1 MASDTFGEWL
11 RRRRRQ
17 LGLTQQQVADCASCS
32 IVTIRKFEAD
42 ERRPSR
48 QLAELLAGC
57 LEIPAAEHD
66 AFVNFARAADA
77 APTPAI
83 GSISLPQF
91 SLPQQPIATVESS
104 PPIAKL
110 PTPLTALIGRQ
121 EEVAAISRTLLQPQT
136 RLLTLTGPGG
146 TGKTRLALEVAH
158 RLWQEQ
164 AEHWPDGV
172 YFVDLSTVTDA
183 HQVIPAI
190 AAALGLK
197 ESSERTVRDT
207 LVPFLQ
213 ARRLL
218 LVLDNFEQLVEAG
231 SDLVYLLSTA
241 AGLKLLVTSRIL
253 LRVYGEYEY
262 PVQPLPLPQLD
273 ADTNLLNYAA
283 IALFVERSRAAR
295 PDFQLT
301 PENGPAV
308 VELCA
313 RLDGLPLAIE
323 LAAARS
329 KLLSPAALL
338 AQLGN
343 TLQLTSPHRHASER
357 QRTLGSTIEW
367 SYRLLSP
374 ADQKLFARLGVFA
387 GDFTLE
393 AAETILDFQLPIA
406 DSIPPSPIPHPEIS
420 VFDGLTTLVDHSM
433 VQQRPDTEGLPRFR
447 LLRTLRDYALAQL
460 ALSGELET
468 AQSRHAHYYL
478 ALAEAAQSHY
488 NGPAVLTW
496 IQQLDTAYD
505 NLRAVLN
512 WATAASAGPDQ
523 HEIALRLVATL
534 ADYWHM
540 RGYLS
545 EWQHWSEQALAISHN
560 APPERRAAVLDS
572 AGLLHSV
579 MRNYTQAEDLLR
591 QALALWHRVEEPAGV
606 ARGLRRL
613 GMIYWN
619 LENYAVAQNY
629 SEQALALEREL
640 GNDTEVG
647 IILNDLGNIAN
658 YQEDRETAERHF
670 RESLAIARRVGN
682 LHNTAAA
689 LANLGNIAQVQG
701 DYQQART
708 YFEESIALM
717 RQIGFMERVAQIL
730 GNLGNT
736 GLNTGDLAA
745 AEAAFQ
751 ECLDIR
757 TQLGQRLATGHALH
771 GLGIVADRRG
781 QPDKA
786 LAYLAESLQV
796 QQEAGQV
803 RGLPSLIETIA
814 RIAGRLGHPHEAAQL
829 YGAMEVVREQKQ
841 VTNRTPHGRAFH
853 EQAMADLHSR
863 LPADALE
870 TAWQRGR
877 QLSLSAALD
886 LACRLAHLA
895 PAAPAGTGPAMAAPT
910 YVEESLL
917 AIGGM
922 GEVYRG
928 RDITTGQPVVIK
940 RLRPELVAQNAE
952 LVTRFVREGELLRQ
966 LRHPNIVQMLSAV
979 QQDSY
984 YLIVMEYVP
993 GGSLRDLLT
1002 RRPQLPTQQV
1012 AEIGLELADAL
1023 ARAHHL
1029 NIIHRDLKPENI
1041 LLAADGTPRLT
1052 DFGIAYQPH
1061 LDTRLTP
1068 PGVLLGT
1075 MAYLSPEGFL
1085 GQELDARSDIWSFG
1099 VILYEM
1105 LAGRNPFAGSS
1116 LGETM
1121 MFILNQTVP
1130 DLSQERPDTPP
1141 LFLRLLGQMLT
1152 REREQRIGSARQV
1165 AAELERIT
1173 TQIR

>member
-17 LGLTQQQVADCASCS
+17 LGLTQQQMADCASCS

-57 LEIPAAEHD
+57 LEIPAAEQE
-66 AFVNFARAADA
+66 AFVAFARAADA
-77 APTPAI
+77 APTPAV

-91 SLPQQPIATVESS
+91 GQP
-104 PPIAKL
+104 KL
-110 PTPLTALIGRQ
+110 PTTPAESGPPILNLPAALTSLIGRQ
-121 EEVAAISRTLLQPQT
+121 EEVAAISRSLLQPET

-158 RLWQEQ
+158 HLWQEQ
-164 AEHWPDGV
+164 PDLWRDGV
-172 YFVDLSTVTDA
+172 CFVDLSAVTDTSLL
-183 HQVIPAI
+183 IPAI
-190 AAALGLK
+190 AGALGLK
-197 ESSERTVRDT
+197 ESSERTLRDS
-207 LVPFLQ
+207 LVAFLQ
-213 ARRLL
+213 NKRLL

-231 SDLVYLLSTA
+231 RELVYLLSAA

-262 PVQPLPLPQLD
+262 PVLPLPLPRLD

-283 IALFVERSRAAR
+283 ITLFIERSRAAR

-301 PENGPAV
+301 LENGAAV
-308 VELCA
+308 AELCA

-329 KLLSPAALL
+329 KLLSPATLL

-343 TLQLTSPHRHASER
+343 TLQLASPQRHASQR
-357 QRTLGSTIEW
+357 QRTLGNTIEW
-367 SYRLLSP
+367 SYRLLGP
-374 ADQKLFARLGVFA
+374 AEQRLFARLGIFA

-393 AAETILDFQLPIA
+393 AAENIIGDWSVESNSLSTLQ
-406 DSIPPSPIPHPEIS
+406 SPI
-420 VFDGLTTLVDHSM
+420 FDGLISLVDHSM
-433 VQQRPDTEGLPRFR
+433 VQQLPDEDGLPRFR
-447 LLRTLRDYALAQL
+447 LLRTLRDYALVQL

-478 ALAEAAQSHY
+478 ALAEAAQHHY
-488 NGPAVLTW
+488 NGPAVITW
-496 IQQLDTAYD
+496 LQRLDAAHD

-512 WATAASAGPDQ
+512 WATGNTADPGRRD
-523 HEIALRLVATL
+523 IALRLIVAL
-534 ADYWHM
+534 AEYWHM
-540 RGYLS
+540 RGHLG
-545 EWQHWSEQALAISHN
+545 EWHHWSEQALAISRN
-560 APPERRAAVLDS
+560 APPELRAAVLDT
-572 AGLLHSV
+572 AGLLAIV
-579 MRNYTQAEDLLR
+579 MQNYAQAESLLR
-591 QALALWHRVEEPAGV
+591 QALNLWHYIEEPAGV
-606 ARGLRRL
+606 ARGLRHL
-613 GMIYWN
+613 GLIYWH
-619 LENYAVAQNY
+619 LENYAVAQGY
-629 SEQALALEREL
+629 SQQALALEREL
-640 GNDTEVG
+640 GNDTRAG

-658 YQEDRETAERHF
+658 YQGDGATAELYF
-670 RESLAIARRVGN
+670 SESLAIARRVGN
-682 LHNTAAA
+682 KHNTAAA
-689 LANLGNIAQVQG
+689 LGNLGNVAQVQG
-701 DYQQART
+701 NYQQART
-708 YFEESIALM
+708 YFEESLALLREM
-717 RQIGFMERVAQIL
+717 GFIERAANVL

-736 GLNTGDLAA
+736 GLNTDDLAA
-745 AEAAFQ
+745 AQACFQ

-781 QPDKA
+781 QPQAA

-796 QQEAGQV
+796 QQAAGQV
-803 RGLPSLIETIA
+803 RGLPALIETIA
-814 RIAGRLGHPHEAAQL
+814 RIAGRHGRPYEAAQL
-829 YGAMEVVREQKQ
+829 FGAMEVVREQK
-841 VTNRTPHGRAFH
+841 TISNRTPHGRAFY
-853 EQAMADLHSR
+853 EQALADLHAR
-863 LPADALE
+863 LPADTLE
-870 TAWQRGR
+870 TAWQSGR
-877 QLSLSAALD
+877 QLALPAAID
-886 LACRLAHLA
+886 LAYHLA
-895 PAAPAGTGPAMAAPT
+895 QLTAGATAAMPAASPAPA

-928 RDITTGQPVVIK
+928 RDASSGQPVVIK
-940 RLRPELVAQNAE
+940 RLRPELIAQNSE
-952 LVTRFVREGELLRQ
+952 IVTRFVREGELLRQ

-993 GGSLRDLLT
+993 GGSLRDLLN
-1002 RRPQLPTQQV
+1002 RQHQLPLHQIV
-1012 AEIGLELADAL
+1012 EIGLELADAL

-1029 NIIHRDLKPENI
+1029 NVIHRDLKPENV

-1061 LDTRLTP
+1061 IDTRLTP

-1075 MAYLSPEGFL
+1075 MAYLSPEGYL

-1105 LAGRNPFAGSS
+1105 LAGQNPFAGGS
-1116 LGETM
+1116 LGATM
-1121 MFILNQTVP
+1121 MLILNQAIP
-1130 DLSQERPDTPP
+1130 DLSQVRPDTPP
-1141 LFLRLLGQMLT
+1141 LFTHLLGRMLVK
-1152 REREQRIGSARQV
+1152 EREQRLNSARQV
-1165 AAELERIT
+1165 AAELERIAT
-1173 TQIR
+1173 LLPS